1 MFKAFWKKLAQ
12 LLTAQPILA
21 QAPPPP
27 LHVGMF
33 AGSLLARADWDHP

>member
-1 MFKAFWKKLAQ
+1 MFKAFWKKLVQ

-21 QAPPPP
+21 QAPPPV
-27 LHVGMF
+27 HVGMF